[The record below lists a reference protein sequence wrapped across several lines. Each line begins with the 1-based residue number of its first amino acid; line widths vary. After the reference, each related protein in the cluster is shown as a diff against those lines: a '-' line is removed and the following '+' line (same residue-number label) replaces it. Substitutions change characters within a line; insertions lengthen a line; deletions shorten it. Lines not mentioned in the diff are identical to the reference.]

1 MTVVKSEM
9 DDTMTEAE
17 AKRIADSAELIV
29 GGYAMEKHDL
39 GIRIV
44 NLHSGNVLIISTDYK
59 VLETSM
65 EDLEIALAIDYL
77 KTNRRFMSV

>member
-1 MTVVKSEM
+1 
-9 DDTMTEAE
+9 MTEAE

-29 GGYAMEKHDL
+29 GGYAMDMHDL

-65 EDLEIALAIDYL
+65 EDLKIAVAIDYL